1 MDVISQFLSRRDR
14 IDLCAISKLQHEFLI
29 YKKLTFEPKSE
40 IGTKL
45 GFLTD
50 INKDNIPYCKA
61 LRKLAIEVRH
71 LDGVKANFAVRNTE
85 CIGIVTMNEELQQ
98 PEQQEQKD
106 DEGLQQ
112 QQQQI
117 MQPQSLWQLKG

>member
-1 MDVISQFLSRRDR
+1 MCDFKAPVRVLG
-14 IDLCAISKLQHEFLI
+14 I

-71 LDGVKANFAVRNTE
+71 LDGVKANFVVRNTE
-85 CIGIVTMNEELQQ
+85 CIGMVTMNEELQ
-98 PEQQEQKD
+98 
-106 DEGLQQ
+106 QQ

-117 MQPQSLWQLKG
+117 MQPQSL

>member
-1 MDVISQFLSRRDR
+1 MCDFKAPARVLG
-14 IDLCAISKLQHEFLI
+14 I

-117 MQPQSLWQLKG
+117 MQPQSL

>member
-1 MDVISQFLSRRDR
+1 MCDFKALARVLG
-14 IDLCAISKLQHEFLI
+14 I

-40 IGTKL
+40 IGTKI

-71 LDGVKANFAVRNTE
+71 LDGVKANFVVGNTE

-112 QQQQI
+112 QQQQQI
-117 MQPQSLWQLKG
+117 MQPQSL

>member
-1 MDVISQFLSRRDR
+1 MCDFKAPARVLG
-14 IDLCAISKLQHEFLI
+14 I

-71 LDGVKANFAVRNTE
+71 LDGVKANFVVRNTE

-98 PEQQEQKD
+98 SEQQEQKD
-106 DEGLQQ
+106 DEKLQQQQ

-117 MQPQSLWQLKG
+117 MQPQSL

>member
-1 MDVISQFLSRRDR
+1 MYINFWI
-14 IDLCAISKLQHEFLI
+14 IDTCSTTIILRGLK
-29 YKKLTFEPKSE
+29 YYTE

-61 LRKLAIEVRH
+61 LWKLAIEVRH